1 MSKNW
6 NKYSSIRQEWFPF
19 FREFHNP
26 GLEGFF
32 SNQYSGFIT
41 AAGQI
46 TDATD
51 AMLFLHL
58 LMKNFLNG
66 DGIIHILGVKVK

>member
-6 NKYSSIRQEWFPF
+6 NKYSSIRQEWFYY
-19 FREFHNP
+19 FREFHNL
-26 GLEGFF
+26 GLKVFL
-32 SNQYSGFIT
+32 NQYSGFIT
-41 AAGQI
+41 AASQI